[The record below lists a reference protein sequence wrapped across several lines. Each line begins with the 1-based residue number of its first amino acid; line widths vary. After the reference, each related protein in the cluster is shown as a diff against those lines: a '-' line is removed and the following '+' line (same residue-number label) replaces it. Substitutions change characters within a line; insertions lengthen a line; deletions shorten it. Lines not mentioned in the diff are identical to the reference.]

1 MLIIGDFVVTD
12 TLASSWIVLSSDSA
26 ASQDSTSYPLLWD
39 LNNKDVPI
47 EGCAIKVCSRFT
59 ETEDNML
66 HSEGGGLLGVCKE
79 NEFMDIHALDPRI
92 TKLLNPY
99 FS

>member
-1 MLIIGDFVVTD
+1 MF
-12 TLASSWIVLSSDSA
+12 
-26 ASQDSTSYPLLWD
+26 
-39 LNNKDVPI
+39 
-47 EGCAIKVCSRFT
+47 
-59 ETEDNML
+59 

-99 FS
+99 FSKLCVIVSLIEVRLSIFHIIQSMS

>member
-1 MLIIGDFVVTD
+1 
-12 TLASSWIVLSSDSA
+12 
-26 ASQDSTSYPLLWD
+26 
-39 LNNKDVPI
+39 
-47 EGCAIKVCSRFT
+47 
-59 ETEDNML
+59 ML

-99 FS
+99 FSKLCVTVSLNEVRLSIFHMI